1 MARLQ
6 IRCLGDFQVKYD
18 GAVVSGFETEK
29 ARALVAYLAVE
40 IGRPIKRSHLA
51 GLLWSDETEER
62 ALHNLRQ
69 TLTSLRKVFNHQQ
82 NATEYLQSDRDSI
95 QLNPEA
101 DIWIDVGE
109 FKKALKRAYQHLEW
123 RNGHGLIN
131 IRWLFKAA
139 DLFVGQFLRD
149 FYLSRSA
156 LFEEWASLTR
166 ENIALQAIR
175 ALTLIADYHEKRGEY
190 HLAIQSSMRIV
201 ELSPW
206 DESARMRVIHLLGL
220 EGQWSAAQSQYFA
233 LQIFLKEQLGVPP
246 SVDMIALME
255 QIRSASAGKGVI
267 HPRYP
272 TIRHHL
278 PKAISSFIGRKA
290 ELDDV
295 MDLIVCSENRL
306 ITIVGTGG
314 VGKTRLAIE
323 IAQQLVGVFSDGAYF
338 VPVISANHPLQIVQL
353 IGEAI
358 GLVYSEQIDQRKQ
371 LLDHLRDREILLV
384 LDNFEHLL
392 ADPDSA
398 QLLDEILCQTSRA
411 RMLITSREKLNL
423 IQECVY
429 QLHGLNFPAEGR
441 GSFEEIQSYDA
452 LDLFFRRA
460 VQLQRSFKFDDANFN
475 SVIQI
480 CRAVDGL
487 PLGIELAVAAIQEV
501 GFETVAQKIDVDLD
515 VLISNM
521 ANTQPRHRSL
531 KAAFEVSWSL
541 LSGREQAALSRLSI
555 FRGGFDRQ
563 AAQAVVSASPFILSS
578 LAAKSLLREENR
590 QRYTLHEAIRQ
601 YAQEKLA
608 NRGELSVTREKQAG
622 YFSSF
627 LAEKSAHLLG
637 PDQSAALVELH
648 RDFGNVSLAWEWIC
662 ENQCVAAMEA
672 CVDSLYQF
680 FSIRSLFFEGIQWF
694 QKAIQSIEYEMG
706 NERAMGMLLSRLGSL
721 AYTTRDNDLAR
732 QSLSAGEA
740 MLKMVEDPKELA
752 YCHVYLGWFYQREKN
767 FPLAQQYAKLA
778 SDVFELSQDHLGI
791 SYALSLMGSIWNRQG
806 NNREASLAF
815 ERALVSCRQAGNP
828 RQLMIVLNRLG
839 DLACYEGDY
848 QHAINL
854 FHECYQI
861 SVNLDDRYH
870 QAIMLNN
877 LGTIFHLQENFD
889 RAKDHYLRSLQICE
903 EIGDQD
909 GIALAYSNLGEL
921 ATAQKDFQAALKYSE
936 SALRIAEKLQ
946 EHWTVIVCLNS
957 LGEIYCALNM
967 LDKSQ
972 EYYLRAIRLALDI
985 NGIDLVARVSVNY
998 SRVLQL
1004 KQEFLTATALLQAAL
1019 AHSSTEP
1026 DAREKAVQWLTE
1038 MNASLEV
1045 NNNDQLLEAAA
1056 RQTIGYS

>member
-18 GAVVSGFETEK
+18 GTVVSGFETEK

-51 GLLWSDETEER
+51 GLLWTDETEER

-82 NATEYLQSDRDSI
+82 NATEYLLSDRDSI

-109 FKKALKRAYQHLEW
+109 FKNALKKAYQQVEW
-123 RNGHGLIN
+123 KNGHGLIN

-139 DLFVGQFLRD
+139 GLFGGQFLRD

-206 DESARMRVIHLLGL
+206 DESARIRVIRMLGV
-220 EGQWSAAQSQYFA
+220 EGQWSAAQSQFYA
-233 LQIFLKEQLGVPP
+233 LQSFLKEQLGVAP
-246 SVDMIALME
+246 SADVIALME
-255 QIRSASAGKGVI
+255 QIRSASAGKDVI
-267 HPRYP
+267 YP
-272 TIRHHL
+272 HYPPIRQHL
-278 PKAISSFIGRKA
+278 PKTISSFIGRKA

-323 IAQQLVGVFSDGAYF
+323 IAQQLVGIFSDGVYF
-338 VPVISANHPLQIVQL
+338 VPVISANHPLQVVQL

-371 LLDHLRDREILLV
+371 MLDHLRDREILLV

-392 ADPDSA
+392 VDPDTA
-398 QLLDEILCQTSRA
+398 QLLDEILCQSSRV
-411 RMLITSREKLNL
+411 RILITSREKINL

-429 QLHGLNFPAEGR
+429 LLHGLSFPTDGGVAL
-441 GSFEEIQSYDA
+441 EEIQSYDA
-452 LDLFFRRA
+452 VDLFFRRSI
-460 VQLQRSFKFDDANFN
+460 QMQRGFKFDDANFH

-501 GFETVAQKIDVDLD
+501 GFETVAQRIDVDLN
-515 VLISNM
+515 VLTSNM

-541 LSGREQAALSRLSI
+541 LSGLEQEALCRLSI
-555 FRGGFDRQ
+555 FRDGFDRQ
-563 AAQAVVSASPFILSS
+563 AAQAVASAPPFILSS
-578 LAAKSLLREENR
+578 LAAKSLLREEDHHRGN
-590 QRYTLHEAIRQ
+590 LHEAIRQ
-601 YAQEKLA
+601 FAQGKLA
-608 NRGELSVTREKQAG
+608 DRGELAVTREKHARF
-622 YFSSF
+622 YSLF
-627 LAEKSAHLLG
+627 LAEKSEHVLG
-637 PDQSAALVELH
+637 PDQSAALAEIH

-662 ENQCVAAMEA
+662 ENKRVAELEA

-680 FSIRSLFFEGIQWF
+680 FSIRSLFSEGIQWF
-694 QKAIQSIEYEMG
+694 QKAIQSIESETD

-721 AYTTRDNDLAR
+721 AYTIRENDLAS
-732 QSLSAGEA
+732 QSLLNSEA
-740 MLKMVEDPKELA
+740 LLNKIEDHKELA
-752 YCHVYLGWFYQREKN
+752 YCRVFLGWFYQREKN
-767 FPLAQQYAKLA
+767 FLLAQQYAKLA
-778 SDVFELSQDHLGI
+778 SDFFELSQDHLGI
-791 SYALSLMGSIWNRQG
+791 SSALSLMGSIWNRQG
-806 NNREASLAF
+806 NNREANLAF
-815 ERALVSCRQAGNP
+815 ERALISCRQAGNP

-854 FHECYQI
+854 FNECHEI
-861 SVNLDDRYH
+861 SGNLDDRYN

-877 LGTIFHLQENFD
+877 LGTIFHLQEEYE
-889 RAKDHYLRSLQICE
+889 RASEHYLRSLQICE
-903 EIGDQD
+903 DIGDQD

-921 ATAQKDFQAALKYSE
+921 ATAQGDFQAALKYSE
-936 SALRIAEKLQ
+936 SALRIAERLQ

-957 LGEIYCALNM
+957 LGEIYCALSM

-972 EYYLRAIRLALDI
+972 EYYLRALRLALDI

-1004 KQEFLTATALLQAAL
+1004 KQEFSTATALLQAAL

-1038 MNASLEV
+1038 MNANPNV
-1045 NNNDQLLEAAA
+1045 TNNDQLIEAVV
-1056 RQTIGYS
+1056 RKTIRHS